1 MGSLVRSL
9 HVRWHLVP
17 GVPRYNNLLTPIKQP
32 INVRWHLVPGV
43 PHDGI
48 AETVMTNGLIRVIH
62 LHALRVPEEQGIWR
76 GCDGEKG
83 EDLSNVFKHSN
94 GRTAALYA
102 LSFPPPGLR
111 KIIY

>member
-1 MGSLVRSL
+1 MLYTGILWQWRCVNWVYTMMGSLVRSL

-48 AETVMTNGLIRVIH
+48 AETVMTNGLIRVFH

-83 EDLSNVFKHSN
+83 EVRL
-94 GRTAALYA
+94 
-102 LSFPPPGLR
+102 
-111 KIIY
+111 